1 MFNYEIKS
9 NFEYDKEIV
18 SLLNTCSGVLKIAS
32 DDLDEDLKR
41 IWSHITTCIEPNP
54 ESEIKMEVQFEEGK
68 AFIVLHRLGLTY
80 NQLKIYLS
88 ESHCSFK
95 MDDVLKKLLAD
106 QNDYSILFIK
116 FDQVTDYGHVCLLT
130 SFIRIIDRFI
140 AENICFSDTTVRPR
154 IDCYLFNLDYV
165 RQALLNAFIYN
176 DWTVGTPVIRMNDNC
191 IEIEANGSTRNDV
204 LLELFLE
211 TKIIDHYLEVK
222 SDSLKYTIPFKI

>member
-1 MFNYEIKS
+1 M
-9 NFEYDKEIV
+9 
-18 SLLNTCSGVLKIAS
+18 
-32 DDLDEDLKR
+32 
-41 IWSHITTCIEPNP
+41 
-54 ESEIKMEVQFEEGK
+54 
-68 AFIVLHRLGLTY
+68 
-80 NQLKIYLS
+80 
-88 ESHCSFK
+88 
-95 MDDVLKKLLAD
+95 AD

-154 IDCYLFNLDYV
+154 IDRYLFNLDYV